1 MRALKN
7 KDNFFLICDYT
18 INNNYYML
26 KEEQAFLDNLIKNLK
41 HNFRFKQFKILD
53 GRGIIISGER

>member
-18 INNNYYML
+18 INNNYHML
-26 KEEQAFLDNLIKNLK
+26 KEEQDFLDNLIKNLK